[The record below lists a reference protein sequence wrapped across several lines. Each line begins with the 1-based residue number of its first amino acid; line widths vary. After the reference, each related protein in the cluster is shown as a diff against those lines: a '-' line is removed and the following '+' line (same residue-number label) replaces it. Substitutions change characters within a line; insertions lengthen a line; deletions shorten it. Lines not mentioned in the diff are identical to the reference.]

1 MVSSGFETKS
11 IAPPMPFTSLFG
23 IIKLAF
29 DGAGKN
35 KYRFGTSVSL
45 VLMSVEIV
53 GDDAHEIAVGAD
65 LHGPEDGHVYM
76 STAYHRKAF
85 DAVKDRRSREESHR
99 LFPGVDDIA
108 TTRRHHI
115 EIKRSSAQVGD
126 VRERSGRSLRVDLV
140 WGRVRTHAKD
150 SVFRL

>member
-45 VLMSVEIV
+45 VLMSVF
-53 GDDAHEIAVGAD
+53 DSVGAD